1 MTKGINVSTSLVRQ
15 LTENG
20 VGKRNLL
27 KSYVTSAKRNKLHTA
42 QWYREMH
49 DICAE
54 IADFYKLPLNLVV
67 GIMAVVSP
75 QQNVTSNV
83 NACVKAIGAYRN
95 GAHCENTSIG
105 GYPANKRKAFAMME
119 SGEVFPHLSGDKV
132 VPFYQNIMHYNSPE
146 YVTIDRHAIHL
157 FLYGYNGKCSG
168 ALRIDSVSYN
178 LIASVYNDVAA
189 MLGYLPS
196 EFQALTWTIQAS
208 ANQYI

>member
-1 MTKGINVSTSLVRQ
+1 MTKGVNISTTLVRQ

-20 VGKRNLL
+20 IGKRNLL
-27 KSYVTSAKRNKLHTA
+27 KSYVVSAKGDKLHTA
-42 QWYREMH
+42 LWYREMH
-49 DICAE
+49 EICAE
-54 IADFYKLPLNLVV
+54 IAEFYGLPLSLVV

-83 NACVKAIGAYRN
+83 NACVKVIAAYRN

-105 GYPANKRKAFAMME
+105 GYPANKRKAFAMLA
-119 SGEVFPHLSGDKV
+119 SAEVFPHLSGDKV
-132 VPFYQNIMHYNSPE
+132 VPFYQNIMHYDSPE

-157 FLYGYNGKCSG
+157 FLYGYNGKSSG
-168 ALRIDSVSYN
+168 ALKIDSVAYN
-178 LIASVYNDVAA
+178 LIASVYNEVAA